1 MKMELIILKLIKIKY
16 LPYIIITTIVIIIC
30 IIMLKNILN
39 SNSYIQGK
47 VIQLFS
53 SNGSDSK
60 GKNPVRYGNVKIK
73 IISGN
78 HKGEYIT
85 VQNIISETKNGESI
99 VHLGNEVLL
108 HIDENSDGTIKTAYI
123 LEVVRYNALIAV
135 SVVFLILILL
145 VGGIKGVKSI
155 LTLIL
160 SGLAVIKVLIP
171 LILAGFDPVPI
182 TIFICIIV
190 VIFNTMILCGKNKKS
205 LSAIIGTS
213 GGLLIA
219 GILSYYITY
228 SLNLKGLT
236 DEELQMLIYITKNS
250 NFNFSGLLLS
260 GILLGALGAVMDVSI
275 SIVSSIF
282 EVHRL
287 NPEITMFEL
296 IKSGLNVGRDIMG
309 SMSNTLILAY
319 AGSSMY
325 TLLLISSFGLPFSQM
340 INQDAVASEL
350 IKALAGS
357 IGLVLTI
364 PLTAVAAG
372 VLIKKNEIS

>member
-1 MKMELIILKLIKIKY
+1 MKLIKIKY

-47 VIQLFS
+47 VIQLLS
-53 SNGSDSK
+53 SNGSNSK

-73 IISGN
+73 ITSGN

-99 VHLGNEVLL
+99 VHLGNEVLM

-182 TIFICIIV
+182 TILICIIV

-236 DEELQMLIYITKNS
+236 DEELQMLVYITKNS

-287 NPEITMFEL
+287 NPKITMFEL

-372 VLIKKNEIS
+372 ILIKKNEIS